1 MLEQINPA
9 TFANGVRF
17 SNRCLTKDILGITER
32 KQRQKEEVR
41 AGILEAA
48 WRLVHEEGWQALS
61 IRKIAEAI
69 EYSVPVVYDHFE
81 NKDAIIAEFNK
92 KGFEQLGS
100 RLSAARAEQV
110 EPEARLE
117 AIATAYW
124 DFAFQQQQYYQLMFS
139 LGVPSC
145 ESARKIPEVSACM
158 DVIQCTIRQIIEK
171 HHHHKADPFLKFHAF
186 LSMIHGLVSINII
199 GPANNDD
206 LNRLVLKDLVTGF
219 IKGCIG

>member
-1 MLEQINPA
+1 M
-9 TFANGVRF
+9 
-17 SNRCLTKDILGITER
+17 GITER
-32 KQRQKEEVR
+32 KQRQREEMR
-41 AGILEAA
+41 TGILDAA
-48 WRLVHEEGWQALS
+48 WKLVHEEGWQALS

-81 NKDAIIAEFNK
+81 NKDAIVAEFNK
-92 KGFEQLGS
+92 KGFELLGNE
-100 RLSAARAEQV
+100 LSAVRAGYR
-110 EPEARLE
+110 EPEEQLE
-117 AIATAYW
+117 AIGAAYW
-124 DFAFQQQQYYQLMFS
+124 DFAFQHKQYYQLMFS

-171 HHHHKADPFLKFHAF
+171 YRNSQADPFLKFHAF

-199 GPANNDD
+199 GPANNED

-219 IKGCIG
+219 IKGCTA